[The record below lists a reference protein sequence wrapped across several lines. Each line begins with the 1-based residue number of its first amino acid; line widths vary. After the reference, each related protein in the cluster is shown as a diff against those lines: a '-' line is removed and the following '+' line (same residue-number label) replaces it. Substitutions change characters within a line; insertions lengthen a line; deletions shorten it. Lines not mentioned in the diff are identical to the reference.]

1 MDERDLIRRAA
12 EGDLDAFE
20 LLVERRRD
28 RVFWIAYHVV
38 GDREL
43 ARDVA
48 QEVFIRLH
56 SVLRRFQ
63 AEGSFEAWLHRIALN
78 LSIDALRKEKP
89 HRETLPFQV
98 FTGRRPAEPGPGE
111 PPGDPVVRGPRG
123 GPGESPA
130 ADSLRH
136 REVRRIFVELSALL
150 SRKQRFA
157 FILREVEGLTT
168 SEVAAVLRTRESTVR
183 NQVLQARR
191 ILQAELRRR
200 YPEYC
205 RPAPRR

>member
-28 RVFWIAYHVV
+28 RVFWVAYHVV

-56 SVLRRFQ
+56 RVLRRFQ

-78 LSIDALRKEKP
+78 LSIDALRKERP
-89 HRETLPFQV
+89 HREALPLEGLG
-98 FTGRRPAEPGPGE
+98 GRNAADRGAGE
-111 PPGDPVVRGPRG
+111 PPGDPVPPAQRGA
-123 GPGESPA
+123 PGESPA
-130 ADSLRH
+130 ADALRH

-157 FILREVEGLTT
+157 FILREIQGLST
-168 SEVAAVLRTRESTVR
+168 SEVAAILRTRESTVR

-191 ILQAELRRR
+191 ILQEELRRR